1 MSNGAEY
8 KGKSSNPTPMNAPT
22 TTLEQ
27 RFERDIG
34 RAGERADR
42 VTAALERKAAFMK
55 ANVVPFVNQTRER
68 MWSLMAEARR
78 A

>member
-1 MSNGAEY
+1 
-8 KGKSSNPTPMNAPT
+8 MNAP

-55 ANVVPFVNQTRER
+55 ANVTPFVSQTREKMR
-68 MWSLMAEARR
+68 ALIAQART